1 MKNNDTPLFG
11 EIRRLSE
18 EEQEELNTIQA
29 IRDDDDL
36 DFEARLIKA
45 VEPANQDST
54 DLPAYLQVTNNN

>member
-1 MKNNDTPLFG
+1 MKKNDTPLFG
-11 EIRRLSE
+11 EIRKLTE
-18 EEQEELNTIQA
+18 EEKEELDNIQA

-36 DFEARLIKA
+36 DFEERLVKA